1 MSNIAR
7 EQSQDV
13 AHNNHTESAV
23 VPHNEVFR
31 NLSYT
36 EILSGEVPINLMDYI
51 SFKLKKQYKV
61 QHGLLTLSYLHA
73 KICAG
78 EQLSNCEV
86 IPQDVFGLQM
96 HFIQNHY
103 IVSCQIPPKIYVID
117 SLRNAKRIS
126 QLLPQLQ
133 LQYMALQYGKLPLND
148 ITYCVLHSQGYSV
161 DCGPFAVAN
170 AVLLLNNIDPS
181 SVNLHQ
187 HRLRAH
193 IFQCLYNGKFVVFPC
208 EDKSTHADVT
218 VGKTATPRT
227 VYGLISSVYERKSTK
242 KSAALKKKHE
252 VKKGCISED
261 NVNDNRTNAKKVM
274 QWMFHILG
282 FWKTRRLK

>member
-1 MSNIAR
+1 MGNIAR
-7 EQSQDV
+7 EQSQHV
-13 AHNNHTESAV
+13 AQDNQRESAV
-23 VPHNEVFR
+23 VPHNEIFR

-51 SFKLKKQYKV
+51 SFKLKKQYRV

-78 EQLSNCEV
+78 ERLSNCEV

-117 SLRNAKRIS
+117 SLRNSKRIS

-133 LQYMALQYGKLPLND
+133 LQYMALQFGKVPIND
-148 ITYCVLHSQGYSV
+148 ITYCVPHSQGYSV

-170 AVLLLNNIDPS
+170 AVFLLNNIDHHQS
-181 SVNLHQ
+181 SYFNI
-187 HRLRAH
+187 A
-193 IFQCLYNGKFVVFPC
+193 
-208 EDKSTHADVT
+208 
-218 VGKTATPRT
+218 
-227 VYGLISSVYERKSTK
+227 
-242 KSAALKKKHE
+242 
-252 VKKGCISED
+252 
-261 NVNDNRTNAKKVM
+261 
-274 QWMFHILG
+274 
-282 FWKTRRLK
+282 